1 MAASAAV
8 KEALWFWSLLPVFG
22 IAMSA
27 VPLHCDNQGAIKLS
41 KHPVASQRSKHID
54 VHHHLVRE
62 RVARQEVHLV
72 YVPTT
77 CQLADCFIKVLPV
90 SKFQF
95 CVSGIGMQ
103 VPAQV

>member
-27 VPLHCDNQGAIKLS
+27 VPLQCDNQGAIKLS
-41 KHPVASQRSKHID
+41 KHID
-54 VHHHLVRE
+54 RHHHLVCE
-62 RVARQEVHLV
+62 RVAHQEVHLV

-77 CQLADCFIKVLPV
+77 CQLADCFTKVLQV

-95 CVSGIGMQ
+95 CVSGIDMQ
-103 VPAQV
+103 MPAQV